1 MSKRFGLIA
10 AAAVVM
16 LAGVGLAADPTG
28 TVSVAS
34 GYTAGNPAKA
44 KPYGS
49 FSVSLG
55 SKKGDEYQVLVDYGT
70 YSSNTFT
77 KWTGPAEYVAGVRTQ
92 MGVTDSTW
100 GPAEEVSL
108 QNAPANLQVR
118 ARLQWRSASNLGWN
132 TLHTSITPC
141 P

>member
-1 MSKRFGLIA
+1 M
-10 AAAVVM
+10 
-16 LAGVGLAADPTG
+16 
-28 TVSVAS
+28 
-34 GYTAGNPAKA
+34 
-44 KPYGS
+44 
-49 FSVSLG
+49 
-55 SKKGDEYQVLVDYGT
+55 LVDYGT

-77 KWTGPAEYVAGVRTQ
+77 KWTGPAEYVTGVRTQ